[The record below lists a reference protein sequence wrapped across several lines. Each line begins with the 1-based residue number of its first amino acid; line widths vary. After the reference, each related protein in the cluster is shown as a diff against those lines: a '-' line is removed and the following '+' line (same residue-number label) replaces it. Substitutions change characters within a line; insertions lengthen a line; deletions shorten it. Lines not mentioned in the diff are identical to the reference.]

1 MKADIPT
8 LLLMVILVSV
18 VMAATLLVLGGK
30 RRQDGLAYWA
40 GALLL
45 SAVGH
50 TLFML
55 RGHVPE
61 VLPAVLGNG
70 LLSAALSGMT
80 VAVQIFQ
87 GTAPRWRLLLVPA
100 LSATLMA
107 VFLHHLPARVL
118 LANLLLVAQ
127 TLWLLRCLRR
137 TGAGTAGR
145 GAGVLTA
152 GLVLMAA
159 VMLLRS
165 ASAPLFARPDFY
177 RAAID
182 TVQMLTFVSSCISVL
197 VTSMGF
203 LFMGKERTDQLN
215 HRLAAQDELTGVANR
230 RSVLAALERDLARCR
245 RLGEP
250 LALMM
255 IDLDHF
261 KQVNDRFGHPAGD
274 AVLCSVAGT
283 LVQRVRA
290 QDLVGRYGGE
300 EFLVVLP
307 CTTREGARQ
316 LAQQLCAA
324 VRAAPCLWQGTPI
337 GVTVSI
343 GVWAGPL
350 EPHGA
355 WGPLL
360 QAADTALYRA
370 KAAGR
375 DRVEMAPAGSA
386 GGLPPAPAPGPAP
399 SPAPDPTPDPAPV
412 A

>member
-8 LLLMVILVSV
+8 LLLMVIMVSL
-18 VMAATLLVLGGK
+18 VMAGTLLALGGA
-30 RRQDGLAYWA
+30 RRRDGLPLWA

-45 SAVGH
+45 NALGH
-50 TLFML
+50 VLFML
-55 RGHVPE
+55 SGRVAE
-61 VLPAVLGNG
+61 VLPGVVGNA
-70 LLSAALSGMT
+70 LLSVALAGLT
-80 VAVQIFQ
+80 AAVQNFH
-87 GTAPRWRLLLVPA
+87 GRVPRWWRLLVVPA
-100 LSATLMA
+100 LSTVLMA
-107 VFLHHLPARVL
+107 VFLEYLPVRVL

-127 TLWLLRCLRR
+127 MAWMLRCLHRQ
-137 TGAGTAGR
+137 GAGTPGR
-145 GAGVLTA
+145 GAGVLGA

-159 VMLLRS
+159 VLLLRS
-165 ASAPLFARPDFY
+165 ASAPLFVRPDVY
-177 RAAID
+177 RAWID
-182 TVQMLTFVSSCISVL
+182 VVQMLTFTTSCIGVL

-203 LFMGKERTDQLN
+203 LFMGKERADQLN
-215 HRLAAQDELTGVANR
+215 HRLAAQDALTGVANR
-230 RSVLAALERDLARCR
+230 RCVLAALERDLARCQ

-250 LALMM
+250 LALVM

-274 AVLCSVAGT
+274 AVLCSVADT

-307 CTTREGARQ
+307 CTGRDGAWQ

-324 VRAAPCLWQGTPI
+324 VQAAPCLWQGAPI
-337 GVTVSI
+337 AVTVSV

-350 EPHGA
+350 EPNAH

-360 QAADTALYRA
+360 QAADAALYRA

-375 DRVEMAPAGSA
+375 NRVEMAPAGGADAAPPAPPGAPVSA
-386 GGLPPAPAPGPAP
+386 PAPAP
-399 SPAPDPTPDPAPV
+399 V